1 MSNKIT
7 TTYTDYDENGRVV
20 STTVTETPY
29 EGNDESCEDDEN
41 VRYQLTPKGIAC
53 LAMLHAGLV
62 TSVDDPRIEGFWS
75 MFLRDMEKLG
85 YTQEG

>member
-7 TTYTDYDENGRVV
+7 TTYTEYDENGRVV

-41 VRYQLTPKGIAC
+41 VRYQLTPKGYC
-53 LAMLHAGLV
+53 L
-62 TSVDDPRIEGFWS
+62 
-75 MFLRDMEKLG
+75 LG
-85 YTQEG
+85 YAPCRIGHIR

>member
-7 TTYTDYDENGRVV
+7 TTYTEYDESGRVV

-41 VRYQLTPKGIAC
+41 VRYQLTPKGVAC
-53 LAMLHAGLV
+53 
-62 TSVDDPRIEGFWS
+62 
-75 MFLRDMEKLG
+75 
-85 YTQEG
+85 

>member
-1 MSNKIT
+1 MPLQQLFDFSDVVGDHVGLAVLLEEISN
-7 TTYTDYDENGRVV
+7 
-20 STTVTETPY
+20 

-41 VRYQLTPKGIAC
+41 VRYQLTPKGVAC

-75 MFLRDMEKLG
+75 MFLMG
-85 YTQEG
+85 I